1 MARVPGWALGFKLA
15 LAGVSFWDPPARAIE
30 AEAQLEAR
38 GSPAGEGAARVLGSL
53 HLGTS
58 AVRLG
63 AESAAG
69 SVAPLRHALL
79 AGASTTLGDLELDAD
94 ARAAPEQAGAAG
106 LAGSLALRR
115 DFSGVALG
123 AAVDA
128 RRSRWAS
135 CAACPQRS
143 LSGIGAALEVGI
155 RLPWQLRGS
164 LRGAAFRVELHGFL
178 DDKPASEV
186 RSTARSTAAPRP
198 GPWDRYGASTLDW
211 AQTWDVTA
219 RLERTAGSWSVAAT
233 GSLGAPAQVPAL
245 CQRASLTIQR
255 ELGRATLG
263 VGAGVLHLAA
273 TGQTL
278 VEGTLTIG
286 VRLGGVPGVP

>member
-15 LAGVSFWDPPARAIE
+15 LAGVFFWDPPARAIE

-38 GSPAGEGAARVLGSL
+38 GSPAGEGSARVLGSL

-128 RRSRWAS
+128 RRSRWAP

-164 LRGAAFRVELHGFL
+164 LRGAAFRVELRGFL
-178 DDKPASEV
+178 EDKPASEM
-186 RSTARSTAAPRP
+186 RGTARSTAAPRP

-278 VEGTLTIG
+278 AEGTLAIG
-286 VRLGGVPGVP
+286 VRLGGVP